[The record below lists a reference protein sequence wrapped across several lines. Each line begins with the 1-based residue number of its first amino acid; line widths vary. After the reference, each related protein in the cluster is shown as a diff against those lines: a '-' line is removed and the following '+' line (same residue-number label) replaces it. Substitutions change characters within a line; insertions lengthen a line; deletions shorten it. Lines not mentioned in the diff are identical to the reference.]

1 MKKLLAIAV
10 LLIAA
15 SSANAQTWVNPYF
28 TNSGTFVQEHYRST
42 CDYTARNN
50 WSTSGNINPYTGI
63 IGTNSLGTT
72 TSQPLYT
79 GPRGGTYYYNSNGNK
94 EYVRFR

>member
-15 SSANAQTWVNPYF
+15 SSANAQTWVNSYI
-28 TNSGTFVQEHYRST
+28 TSSGTVVPSHWRSSPNS
-42 CDYTARNN
+42 TASDN
-50 WSTSGNINPYTGI
+50 WSTSGNINPYTGS

-72 TSQPLYT
+72 TNQPIFT
-79 GPRGGTYYYNSNGNK
+79 GPRGGTYIINSNGNRDYFK
-94 EYVRFR
+94 FD

>member
-15 SSANAQTWVNPYF
+15 SSANAQTWVNSYVRAD
-28 TNSGTFVQEHYRST
+28 GTFVGGHNRST
-42 CDYTARNN
+42 PNNTARDN
-50 WSTSGNINPYTGI
+50 WSTSGNINPYTGS

-72 TSQPLYT
+72 TNQPIFT
-79 GPRGGTYYYNSNGNK
+79 GPRGGTYIINSNGNRDYFK
-94 EYVRFR
+94 FD

>member
-15 SSANAQTWVNPYF
+15 SSANAQTWVNSYY
-28 TNSGTFVQEHYRST
+28 TNSGSFVQGHYRST
-42 CDYTARNN
+42 PNNTAWDN
-50 WSTSGNINPYTGI
+50 WSTSGNINPCTGS

-72 TSQPLYT
+72 TNQPLYT
-79 GPRGGTYYYNSNGNK
+79 GPRGGIYYYNSNGNK
-94 EYVRFR
+94 EYVRYR

>member
-15 SSANAQTWVNPYF
+15 SSANAQTWVNSYVR
-28 TNSGTFVQEHYRST
+28 TDGTFVGGHNRST
-42 CDYTARNN
+42 PNNTASDN
-50 WSTSGNINPYTGI
+50 WSTSGNINPYTGS

-72 TSQPLYT
+72 TNQPIFT
-79 GPRGGTYYYNSNGNK
+79 GPRGGTYIINSNGNK
-94 EYVRFR
+94 DYIKFD